1 MNNIIKKKPF
11 DDLTITDNYMFQ
23 TVMRD
28 PKNVK
33 PLLEMIFGKKIK
45 KITVI
50 EREKTIETGYESRG
64 IRMDVYVEDDEKTV
78 YDVEMQASRK
88 PNLGKRF
95 RYYQSA
101 IDVDTVNKGESYLK
115 LKKSFIIFITTY
127 DPFDKGWYV
136 YPFETLCSWDG
147 SIRMDDYAMK
157 IVLNAKG
164 SIDKE
169 KHEVSDDIKEM
180 LSYMDGKAPKSEYSK
195 MLDEAVKKVKQNHE
209 RRTEYMSINTF
220 AMDEQ
225 LVGEYKKIVKSIRKN
240 DGIYP
245 DNDILTILD
254 INPTVLFCVRKALS
268 KHSDWDDEDIAEEV
282 LAMPEMDDL

>member
-1 MNNIIKKKPF
+1 MDNIIKKKPF

-28 PKNVK
+28 PQNVK

-64 IRMDVYVEDDEKTV
+64 IRMD
-78 YDVEMQASRK
+78 
-88 PNLGKRF
+88 
-95 RYYQSA
+95 
-101 IDVDTVNKGESYLK
+101 
-115 LKKSFIIFITTY
+115 
-127 DPFDKGWYV
+127 
-136 YPFETLCSWDG
+136 
-147 SIRMDDYAMK
+147 DYAMK

-169 KHEVSDDIKEM
+169 KHEVNDDIKEM